1 MEKIILI
8 GAGGHAKSVI
18 DSIEQA
24 GMYQIIGFSEKV
36 KDENVNYRGYKVI
49 CTDDELEDLY
59 KNGVQNAFITIGYMG
74 NSDLREKLYNKL
86 KSIGFNIPSVV
97 DKSAILATDVQ
108 IGKGCFIAKGTIIN
122 SQSCISD
129 LAIINT
135 GVVIEHECYVG
146 FNTHIA
152 GNSIICGN
160 VNVGNNVFVGAGSTV
175 IQGRKIGDIAIIGAA
190 STVLHD
196 IGNNKKVFGVI

>member
-1 MEKIILI
+1 MDKIILI

-24 GMYQIIGFSEKV
+24 GKYEIVGFSEKF
-36 KDENVNYRGYKVI
+36 KDEGIQYRGYKVI
-49 CTDDELEDLY
+49 CTDDELEVLY
-59 KNGVQNAFITIGYMG
+59 KSGVQNAFITIGYMG

-152 GNSIICGN
+152 GKSIICGN
-160 VNVGNNVFVGAGSTV
+160 VNIGNNVFVGAGSTV
-175 IQGRKIGDIAIIGAA
+175 IQGIKIGDSTIIGAA
-190 STVLHD
+190 SNILHNVGD
-196 IGNNKKVFGVI
+196 NKKVFGVV

>member
-24 GMYQIIGFSEKV
+24 GIYEIVGFSEKNI
-36 KDENVNYRGYKVI
+36 DENIQYRGYKVI
-49 CTDDELEDLY
+49 CTDDELDYFY
-59 KNGVQNAFITIGYMG
+59 KSGVQNAFITIGYMG
-74 NSDLREKLYNKL
+74 NSNLRENLYYKL
-86 KSIGFNIPSVV
+86 KNIGFNIPSIV
-97 DKSAILATDVQ
+97 DQSAILATDVQ

-122 SQSCISD
+122 SQSCIRD

-135 GVVIEHECYVG
+135 GAVIEHECYVG

-152 GNSIICGN
+152 GKSIICGN
-160 VNVGNNVFVGAGSTV
+160 VNIGNNTFIGAGSTV
-175 IQGRKIGDIAIIGAA
+175 IQGVKIGDNTIVGAA

-196 IGNNKKVFGVI
+196 IENNKNY

>member
-1 MEKIILI
+1 MGKIILI

-24 GMYQIIGFSEKV
+24 GTYEIIGFSEKF
-36 KDENVNYRGYKVI
+36 KDEGIQYRGYKVI
-49 CTDDELEDLY
+49 CTDDELEEIY
-59 KNGVQNAFITIGYMG
+59 KSGVQNAFITIGYMG
-74 NSDLREKLYNKL
+74 NSDLREKLYYKL
-86 KSIGFNIPSVV
+86 KNIGFNIPSVV
-97 DKSAILATDVQ
+97 DQSAILATDVQ

-135 GVVIEHECYVG
+135 GTVIEHECYVG

-152 GNSIICGN
+152 GNSTMCGN
-160 VNVGNNVFVGAGSTV
+160 VNVGDNVFVGAGSTV
-175 IQGRKIGDIAIIGAA
+175 IQGVTIGESTIVGAA
-190 STVLHD
+190 STVLHN
-196 IGNNKKVFGVI
+196 IGNNKKVFGII